1 MGSDIQI
8 TAMRLFASRAGRS
21 SVIVI
26 FMMFF
31 LASLLK
37 LPNGT
42 LRDISLPKI
51 PSSFPSSLS
60 WPASDVDWSRYAYVQ
75 YVTNTDY
82 LCNSIMIFEALSR
95 MNSKADRL
103 MMFPSNFKLDNDTTE
118 GKLLLKARDQYDVQL
133 IPITVQSRHTD
144 EEPPPQ
150 PMDELFLLPPCPVA
164 MPRAYWGN
172 FDDRVLGSYI
182 MLVQPSEFDFNRVMN
197 AMDTASGSEY
207 DMEILNHLYR
217 DSALVLPHRPYG
229 LLTGEFRSNHHS
241 AYLGN
246 DIEVWD
252 PEQVFMEAKF
262 LHFSDWPP
270 WIRTPESIIQ
280 ENQPV
285 CHKDP
290 ASGAEDCRSR
300 DLWLGFYSDFAQ
312 RRE

>member
-1 MGSDIQI
+1 MGSDIKI

-21 SVIVI
+21 SVIII
-26 FMMFF
+26 FM
-31 LASLLK
+31 
-37 LPNGT
+37 
-42 LRDISLPKI
+42 I
-51 PSSFPSSLS
+51 
-60 WPASDVDWSRYAYVQ
+60 DVDWSRYAYVQ

-95 MNSKADRL
+95 MNSQADRL

-118 GKLLLKARDQYDVQL
+118 GKLLLKARDQCDVQL
-133 IPITVQSRHTD
+133 IPITYDRVLSLDSDATVL
-144 EEPPPQ
+144 Q

-207 DMEILNHLYR
+207 DMDILNHLYR

-246 DIEVWD
+246 NIEVWD

-262 LHFSDWPP
+262 LHFSDWPVSKP
-270 WIRTPESIIQ
+270 WIRTPEPIIQ

-312 RRE
+312 RREVRTDISMGRSGPLTQYRRYVE